1 MFIAHFGAG
10 FGAKKFAP
18 TASLGTLFFAAQFLD
33 LLWPSLLLLS
43 IEHVRIV
50 PGATVVTPLVFEH
63 YPVSHSLVAVLA
75 WALLI
80 GGLHFVLKRRAA
92 TAAVVGALVASHWF
106 LDALVHQPDLP
117 IFFTASPLIG
127 LNAWSSLPLT
137 LLIEVPIFVLGVVL
151 YARSTQARNAKGR
164 WGLWTLVLTL
174 AGIYAGNL
182 LGSPPPDWR
191 AIAWVGQAQWLLVL
205 WGYWVD
211 KHRVRKTID
220 TAY

>member
-137 LLIEVPIFVLGVVL
+137 LLIEVSIFVLGVIL
-151 YARSTQARNAKGR
+151 YARSTQARNAKGS

>member
-10 FGAKKFAP
+10 FGARKFAP
-18 TASLGTLFFAAQFLD
+18 TTSLGTLFFAAQFLD
-33 LLWPSLLLLS
+33 LLWPSLLLLG
-43 IEHVRIV
+43 IERVRIV
-50 PGATVVTPLVFEH
+50 PDATVVTPLVFEH

-80 GGLHFVLKRRAA
+80 GGIHFVLKRKAA

-117 IFFTASPLIG
+117 IFPGGSSLIG

-137 LLIEVPIFVLGVVL
+137 LLIEVPIFVLGVIL

-164 WGLWTLVLTL
+164 WGLWTLVLAL
-174 AGIYAGNL
+174 AGIYAANL
-182 LGSPPPDWR
+182 LGSPPPDWQ

-205 WGYWVD
+205 WGYWID
-211 KHRVRKTID
+211 KHRVSKPVGPAD
-220 TAY
+220 